1 MIVFLVLL
9 SLLVSTGILD
19 SKKKKKQRIEKVL
32 KRRTNQAQP
41 KQKTKS
47 EPHRY
52 SKNGTPLYGC
62 WGKPNPNFVPR
73 QMVGR
78 ITLKEVIEIFGSLDA
93 KEKKYVQ
100 RLIQEKVV
108 HGNYKNKQAFEEFLE
123 YYRKAIERKSRHQG
137 LSENQKKLLA
147 LAEDLFVPDNDS
159 SSYRPLHSSWLISV
173 KYTPRTKMMW
183 VNMIRGKAI
192 YKFPNVPK
200 EAYLALLA
208 QVNHAGTYW
217 WKNWYWKYSTNAA
230 KWNKYKKRRRK

>member
-1 MIVFLVLL
+1 MTIFLVLL
-9 SLLVSTGILD
+9 AMLISTGVLD
-19 SKKKKKQRIEKVL
+19 AKKRKKQRIERVL
-32 KRRTNQAQP
+32 KKKSNYQP
-41 KQKTKS
+41 KQDKPKS
-47 EPHRY
+47 QPHRY

-78 ITLKEVIEIFGSLDA
+78 ITLKEVIEIFSSLDA

-159 SSYRPLHSSWLISV
+159 SSYQPLKSS
-173 KYTPRTKMMW
+173 
-183 VNMIRGKAI
+183 
-192 YKFPNVPK
+192 
-200 EAYLALLA
+200 
-208 QVNHAGTYW
+208 
-217 WKNWYWKYSTNAA
+217 
-230 KWNKYKKRRRK
+230 